1 MPGKGVEVAVE
12 VLHIHRQMGYS
23 LCSID
28 DDDCAVLM
36 GQGGDFLHRQDGAEG
51 VGSVGDGDD
60 AGALGQQAL
69 VFVEEEFARIADR
82 HYPQVRALFLAQQL
96 PRHDVGVV
104 L

>member
-1 MPGKGVEVAVE
+1 MPGKGVKVAVE
-12 VLHIHRQMGYS
+12 VLHVHRQVRHS
-23 LCSID
+23 LRPID

-36 GQGGDFLHRQDGAEG
+36 GQGGDFLHRQNGAEG

-69 VFVEEEFARIADR
+69 VLVEEELARIADG
-82 HYPQVRALFLAQQL
+82 HYPQARALFLAQQL

>member
-12 VLHIHRQMGYS
+12 VLHIYWQVGHS
-23 LCSID
+23 LRSID
-28 DDDCAVLM
+28 YYYCAVLM

-60 AGALGQQAL
+60 AGALGQQVL
-69 VFVEEEFARIADR
+69 VFVEEKLARIADG
-82 HYPQVRALFLAQQL
+82 HYPQACALFFAQQL